1 MLHIILANLPII
13 VAKLPVT
20 NSTFSAVRDGHAGD
34 GFVSFH
40 TILLDYSFLLSWVL
54 TFVLVVSTVTLK
66 IHPLLGLEKRA
77 EGTIGKILPPI
88 KSHKG
93 LIHPG

>member
-20 NSTFSAVRDGHAGD
+20 NCTFSAVSATHGGD

-54 TFVLVVSTVTLK
+54 TFVWVVFTVTLK
-66 IHPLLGLEKRA
+66 VHPVLGLAKRA
-77 EGTIGKILPPI
+77 EGTIGKNLPPI
-88 KSHKG
+88 KSHQG